1 MNDLESFTLNPIQL
15 DALTEIGNIGAGHA
29 ATVLSQLLGERINIT
44 VPRINIVPLASA
56 SEIVGGPEVVVVGI
70 YLRVFGD
77 APSSI
82 LFIFPRHAAMQLVDI
97 LVGRNPGT
105 TNLLREY
112 EQSALKEIGNILTG
126 AFLYALSTFTG
137 LAMLPSVPAYAMDMA
152 GAILGTVLLDMGTVA
167 DHALVIETGFIAK
180 DQESRGHFFLL
191 PDLGT
196 LDVLLNAIGVGPGCQ
211 K

>member
-1 MNDLESFTLNPIQL
+1 MTALESLTLSPIQL
-15 DALTEIGNIGAGHA
+15 DALAEIGNIGAGHA

-44 VPRINIVPLASA
+44 VPRINILPLACA

-82 LFIFPRHAAMQLVDI
+82 LFIFPRQAAMQLVDI

-152 GAILGTVLLDMGTVA
+152 GAILGTVLLEMGTVA
-167 DHALVIETGFIAK
+167 DHALVIETGFVAK
-180 DQESRGHFFLL
+180 DQDSRGHFFLL

-196 LDVLLNAIGVGPGCQ
+196 LDVLLNAIGVGQGCQ
-211 K
+211 R

>member
-1 MNDLESFTLNPIQL
+1 MDTYKPLSAIQL
-15 DALTEIGNIGAGHA
+15 DALSEIGNIGAGHA
-29 ATVLSQLLGERINIT
+29 ATVLSQLLRERISIT

-56 SEIVGGPEVVVVGI
+56 SEMVGGPETVVVGI

-82 LFIFPRHAAMQLVDI
+82 LFIFPRQAAMQLVDI
-97 LVGRNPGT
+97 LVGRKPGS

-126 AFLYALSTFTG
+126 AFLYALSNFTG

-152 GAILGTVLLDMGTVA
+152 GAILGTVLLEMGTVS
-167 DHALVIETGFIAK
+167 DYALVIETSFITK
-180 DQESRGHFFLL
+180 DQDSRGHFFLL

-196 LDVLLNAIGVGPGCQ
+196 LDVLLNAIGVGSGCQ
-211 K
+211 R

>member
-1 MNDLESFTLNPIQL
+1 MNNLESFALNPIQL

-82 LFIFPRHAAMQLVDI
+82 LFVFPRQAAMQLVDI

-126 AFLYALSTFTG
+126 AFLYALSTFMIRRVTDTCGSDRFGSCWSRTG
-137 LAMLPSVPAYAMDMA
+137 SRPAPFSARA
-152 GAILGTVLLDMGTVA
+152 FGSGSGVTV
-167 DHALVIETGFIAK
+167 
-180 DQESRGHFFLL
+180 
-191 PDLGT
+191 
-196 LDVLLNAIGVGPGCQ
+196 NAVT
-211 K
+211 

>member
-1 MNDLESFTLNPIQL
+1 M
-15 DALTEIGNIGAGHA
+15 AEIGNIGAGHA
-29 ATVLSQLLGERINIT
+29 ATVLSQMLGERIHIS

-56 SEIVGGPEVVVVGI
+56 SEIVGGPEIVVVGI
-70 YLRVFGD
+70 YMRVFGD

-82 LFIFPRHAAMQLVDI
+82 LYIFPRQSAMQLVDI
-97 LVGRNPGT
+97 LVGRQPGT

-152 GAILGTVLLDMGTVA
+152 GAILSTVLLEMGTLS
-167 DHALVIETGFIAK
+167 DYALVIETGFITK
-180 DQESRGHFFLL
+180 SQDSRGHFFLL

-196 LDVLLNAIGVGPGCQ
+196 LNVLLNAIGVGQGCQ
-211 K
+211 R

>member
-1 MNDLESFTLNPIQL
+1 MDTYKPLSAIQL
-15 DALTEIGNIGAGHA
+15 DALSEIGNIGAGHA
-29 ATVLSQLLGERINIT
+29 ATVLSQLLRERISIT
-44 VPRINIVPLASA
+44 VPRINIVPLAGA
-56 SEIVGGPEVVVVGI
+56 SEMVGGPETVVVGI

-82 LFIFPRHAAMQLVDI
+82 LFIFPRQAAMQLVDI
-97 LVGRNPGT
+97 LVGRKPGS

-126 AFLYALSTFTG
+126 AFLYALSNFTG

-152 GAILGTVLLDMGTVA
+152 GAILGTVLLEMGTVS
-167 DHALVIETGFIAK
+167 DYALVIETSFITK
-180 DQESRGHFFLL
+180 DQDSRGHFFLL

-196 LDVLLNAIGVGPGCQ
+196 LDVLLNAIGVGSGCQ
-211 K
+211 R